1 MNVLWQD
8 LRYGARML
16 LKQPGFTLIAIITL
30 ALGIGANTAIFSIVN
45 AALLRPL
52 PYDRPE
58 ELVAVFASTGGAA
71 REYVSWPDL
80 LDWRAQNQSFAQLA
94 AFVPQSVNLTG
105 RTGSQIE
112 PGRVIGGFV
121 SADFFPMLGVAA
133 AQGRAFLPG
142 EDLTGAPPVAVVS
155 HEIWRDQ
162 FGADPQLLGQT
173 LTLNN
178 QLFTVVGVL
187 PEGFRAPYSEVE
199 IWLPIQHYPNFSL
212 DRKTASAG
220 VFGRLKSGVTMRQAQ
235 TEMSTIAARLAQ
247 QYPATNQNR
256 GINLVGLQSLL
267 VEQLKPALLVL
278 FGAVGFVLLI
288 ACANVA
294 NLLLCRAVGRSRELA
309 LRAALGASRTRLL
322 RQLLTESLLL
332 ALTSGALGLLLGLWE
347 MESLATNS
355 AANLPALFAVKLDR
369 TVFSFTLGAALLTG
383 VLFGLVP
390 ALRFSRPDLNEVL
403 KEGGRAAG
411 TSPARNRLRSLFV
424 VAQVALSLVLL
435 VGAGLMVRS
444 FVNLLSVAPGFDAHN
459 VLTLEYRVPR
469 NKYPDPQQQWRFHE
483 QVVARMQQLPGVEAA
498 AAVMAIPHGGNAG
511 SSQFTL
517 PERATPPSGQEPRA
531 QTNRIDPHYFRT
543 MKIPVLQGRVF
554 TAQDQA
560 QTPPVVVINQTMA
573 RQYWPSGA
581 AVGRQVHLLTP
592 DVTATIIGVVG
603 DVRHLSLDEPAQPQ
617 IYLAYAQQPH
627 IFASL
632 VVRTRTDAND
642 FANAV
647 RAAIWSVDAEQPV
660 WKVRTLDWLLQRSLS
675 GQRFLLQ
682 LIGGLAALALVLAAV
697 GIYGVIA
704 YAVSQQTHEIGIRLA
719 LGAQAADILKLVVR
733 QGAALTLAGVALG
746 LLASLGLT
754 RWLRG
759 IVFGVS
765 VIDPLTFVG
774 VAVLLTLVALLACW
788 LPARRATKVDPMI
801 ALRTE

>member
-1 MNVLWQD
+1 MQTLWQD

-16 LKQPGFTLIAIITL
+16 LKNPGFTLIAVLTL
-30 ALGIGANTAIFSIVN
+30 ALGIGANTAIFSVVN

-52 PYDRPE
+52 PYDRAE
-58 ELVAVFASTGGAA
+58 QLVAVFVRTSSDPRA
-71 REYVSWPDL
+71 YVSWPDL

-121 SADFFPMLGVAA
+121 SADFFPLLGVTA

-142 EDLTGAPPVAVVS
+142 EDAQGAQPVAVVS
-155 HEIWRDQ
+155 HEIWRDR
-162 FGADPQLLGQT
+162 FGAEAQLLGQT

-178 QLFTVVGVL
+178 QLFTVVGVM
-187 PEGFRAPYSEVE
+187 PAGFRAPYSEVE
-199 IWLPIQHYPNFSL
+199 VWLPIQHYPNFSL
-212 DRKTASAG
+212 DRKTTSAG

-235 TEMSTIAARLAQ
+235 TEMDTIAARLAQ
-247 QYPATNQNR
+247 QYPATNKDH
-256 GINLVGLQSLL
+256 GITLVGLQSLL

-294 NLLLCRAVGRSRELA
+294 NLLLCRAVGRARELA

-332 ALTSGALGLLLGLWE
+332 ALIGGALGLLIGVWG
-347 MESLATNS
+347 MEALAANS
-355 AANLPALFAVKLDR
+355 AVNLPTLFEVKLDR
-369 TVFSFTLGAALLTG
+369 AVFGFTLGAALLTG
-383 VLFGLVP
+383 VIFGLVP
-390 ALRFSRPDLNEVL
+390 ALRFSRPDLNDAL
-403 KEGGRAAG
+403 KEGGRTVGA
-411 TSPARNRLRSLFV
+411 SPARNRLRGLFV
-424 VAQVALSLVLL
+424 VVQVALSLVLL

-444 FVNLLSVAPGFDAHN
+444 FVNLLGVAPGFDAHN

-483 QVVARMQQLPGVEAA
+483 QVVARVQELPGVEAA
-498 AAVMAIPHGGNAG
+498 AVVLALPHGGNAG
-511 SSQFTL
+511 ASDFTL
-517 PERATPPSGQEPRA
+517 PERAAPPAGQEPRA
-531 QTNRIDPHYFRT
+531 QTNRADPHYFRT

-554 TAQDQA
+554 TAQDQP

-573 RQYWPSGA
+573 RQYWPSSD
-581 AVGRQVHLLTP
+581 AVGRPVHLLTP

-632 VVRTRTDAND
+632 AVRTRTDANG

-647 RAAIWSVDAEQPV
+647 RAAIWSVDSEQPV
-660 WKVRTLDWLLQRSLS
+660 WKVRTLEWLLQRSLG

-682 LIGGLAALALVLAAV
+682 LIGALAALALVLAAV

-719 LGAQAADILKLVVR
+719 LGAQAGDILRLVVG
-733 QGAALTLAGVALG
+733 QGAGLTLAGVALG
-746 LLASLGLT
+746 LMAAIGLT
-754 RWLRG
+754 RWLKG
-759 IVFGVS
+759 MVFGVS
-765 VIDPLTFVG
+765 VMDPLTFAG
-774 VAVLLTLVALLACW
+774 VALLLTMVALLACW
-788 LPARRATKVDPMI
+788 LPARRATKVDPLI
-801 ALRTE
+801 ALRYE